1 MKFEFSWAP
10 STFFRAAALGAGLL
24 IAAGAAQ
31 AAITPAKP
39 LDPTRY
45 VGRWYEVARLP
56 NKLQTDCVSG
66 TSDWSR
72 APDGVFN
79 VVQTCHV
86 AAHGP
91 AKIWR
96 GAGRII
102 DAITN
107 SRFRIGFFGGFVHMD
122 YQVLDRGDDYSW
134 CILTAANPKYLW
146 IMSRH
151 PVLGSEQKAALVARA
166 QALGYN
172 TGGLVFDGQ
181 APSS

>member
-1 MKFEFSWAP
+1 MSSRNRAVR
-10 STFFRAAALGAGLL
+10 RAAVAMSGVLF
-24 IAAGAAQ
+24 AGAAQ
-31 AAITPAKP
+31 ASIPAPKP
-39 LDPTRY
+39 VDPTRY

-56 NKLQTDCVSG
+56 NKLQTDCIAA

-72 APDGVFN
+72 QPSGVFN
-79 VVQTCHV
+79 VVQTCHIG
-86 AAHGP
+86 APLGP
-91 AKIWR
+91 ERIWR

-102 DAITN
+102 DALTG

-134 CILTAANPKYLW
+134 CILTAANPRFLW

-151 PVLGSEQKAALVARA
+151 PVLNPEEKAALVARA

-172 TGGLVFDGQ
+172 TAGLVFDSHP
-181 APSS
+181 PSS

>member
-1 MKFEFSWAP
+1 MHRRFS
-10 STFFRAAALGAGLL
+10 AARTAILGAGLL
-24 IAAGAAQ
+24 ALSNVAQ
-31 AAITPAKP
+31 ASISPDRP

-72 APDGVFN
+72 TPDGVFN
-79 VVQTCHV
+79 VVQTCHTRSASV
-86 AAHGP
+86 P

-96 GAGRII
+96 GAGKII
-102 DAITN
+102 DAVTN

-146 IMSRH
+146 IMSKR
-151 PVLGSEQKAALVARA
+151 PSVSAEEKAALVARA
-166 QALGYN
+166 RSLGYN
-172 TGGLVFDGQ
+172 TSGLVFDTQ
-181 APSS
+181 APTS